1 MEDRSAF
8 EVRRSEFYCA
18 WAGGGWICACTCLYP
33 AGTSKCDGSTGAD
46 EKFDVVICVSIRMA
60 LVGGG

>member
-1 MEDRSAF
+1 
-8 EVRRSEFYCA
+8 
-18 WAGGGWICACTCLYP
+18 LYP